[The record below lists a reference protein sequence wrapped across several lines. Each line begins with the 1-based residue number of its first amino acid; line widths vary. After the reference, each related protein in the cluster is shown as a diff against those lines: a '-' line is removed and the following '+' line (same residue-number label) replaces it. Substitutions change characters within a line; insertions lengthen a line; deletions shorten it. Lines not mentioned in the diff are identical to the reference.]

1 MTNSCCSHG
10 RCIHCRRDLRW
21 FVAGLS
27 ALALVSLSDNV
38 DADRGGSGQGL
49 IAAKLGP
56 HVADVAD
63 WISGRSTRSQR

>member
-1 MTNSCCSHG
+1 MTSCCSNG

-38 DADRGGSGQGL
+38 DTADRSGARQGV
-49 IAAKLGP
+49 IASALAP
-56 HVADVAD
+56 HVAGVAQ
-63 WISGRSTRSQR
+63 WISGEPQRPLR

>member
-1 MTNSCCSHG
+1 MTSCCSNG

-38 DADRGGSGQGL
+38 DTGAGRPKSGL
-49 IAAKLGP
+49 MASTVAPHLASIAQ
-56 HVADVAD
+56 
-63 WISGRSTRSQR
+63 WISGEPQRPLR

>member
-1 MTNSCCSHG
+1 MTSCCSNG

-38 DADRGGSGQGL
+38 DAGTGSAKTGI
-49 IAAKLGP
+49 IASTIAP
-56 HVADVAD
+56 HLATLAQ
-63 WISGRSTRSQR
+63 WISGQSPRSMR

>member
-1 MTNSCCSHG
+1 MTSCCSNG

-38 DADRGGSGQGL
+38 DTSAAPGARQGV
-49 IAAKLGP
+49 IASALAP
-56 HVADVAD
+56 HLAGVAE
-63 WISGRSTRSQR
+63 WISGEPQRPLR